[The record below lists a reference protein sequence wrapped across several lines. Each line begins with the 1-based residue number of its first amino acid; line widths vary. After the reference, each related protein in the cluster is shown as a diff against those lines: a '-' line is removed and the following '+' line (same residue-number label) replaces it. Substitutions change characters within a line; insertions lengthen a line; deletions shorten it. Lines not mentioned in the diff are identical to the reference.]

1 MKLSSRIAL
10 VLLLLP
16 TLLIAQTKKK
26 HTVPAIFN
34 NARYVWV
41 ETIDGRDVFSPGLNP
56 DDRQAISDVEDALR
70 DWKRY
75 SLTTQRSEAELV
87 FVVRKGRLVAAKIGG
102 TAGGGSGPRPQ
113 PFPGQRPV
121 TGPDAAG
128 TADSAPGVMVG
139 AEAGSPDDLL
149 QVRVLNTDGRLG
161 AVLWERMF
169 PDGLDAPQVSLVAQL
184 KKAVEHDYPLNPL
197 PSTQTP

>member
-1 MKLSSRIAL
+1 MKLNSRIVL

-16 TLLIAQTKKK
+16 SLLTAQTKKK
-26 HTVPAIFN
+26 QTVPAIFN
-34 NARYVWV
+34 NARFVWV
-41 ETIDGRDVFSPGLNP
+41 ETIDGRDVFSPGLSP

-75 SLTTQRSEAELV
+75 ALTTQRSEAELI
-87 FVVRKGRLVAAKIGG
+87 FVVRKGRLVAGKIGG

-113 PFPGQRPV
+113 QFPGQRPV
-121 TGPDAAG
+121 SGPDASGA
-128 TADSAPGVMVG
+128 ADSAPGVMVG

-169 PDGLDAPQVSLVAQL
+169 PDGLDAPQVSLIAQL
-184 KKAVEHDYPLNPL
+184 KKAVEHDYPLNP
-197 PSTQTP
+197 PPTPQKP